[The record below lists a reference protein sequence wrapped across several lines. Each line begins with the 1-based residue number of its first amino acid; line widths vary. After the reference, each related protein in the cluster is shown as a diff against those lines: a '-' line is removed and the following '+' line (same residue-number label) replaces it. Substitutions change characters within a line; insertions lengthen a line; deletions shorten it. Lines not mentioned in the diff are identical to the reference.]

1 MLLTFPTKKEYFPN
15 WKSKMAEV
23 TNEQKLYVLLNNI
36 RDKSEYEQEIWGI
49 IYDHVSPDGAWKEI
63 VARLLIDS
71 EYLNRGYAYSNQ
83 ESRVVYS
90 VTKHGRSHIPILWNG
105 STLKKEHE
113 KEVYKFKEES
123 KFRNKHG
130 NIAEIIKL
138 ILAACVGALAEKIAD
153 FLF

>member
-1 MLLTFPTKKEYFPN
+1 
-15 WKSKMAEV
+15 MAEI
-23 TNEQKLYVLLNNI
+23 TNEQKLYVLLDNI

-49 IYDHVSPDGAWKEI
+49 IYDHVSPDDAWKES
-63 VARLLIDS
+63 VAELLVKS
-71 EYLNRGYAYSNQ
+71 AYLDRGYAYSNQ

-90 VTKHGRSHIPILWNG
+90 ITKQGRRQIPILWNG
-105 STLKKEHE
+105 SVLKKEFE
-113 KEVYKFKEES
+113 EEVDKFKEES
-123 KFRNKHG
+123 KFRNRHK

>member
-1 MLLTFPTKKEYFPN
+1 
-15 WKSKMAEV
+15 MAEI
-23 TNEQKLYVLLNNI
+23 TNEQKLYVLLDNI
-36 RDKSEYEQEIWGI
+36 RDKFEYEQEIWGI
-49 IYDHVSPDGAWKEI
+49 IYDHVSPDDAWKEG
-63 VARLLIDS
+63 VAELLVKS
-71 EYLNRGYAYSNQ
+71 AYLDRGYAFSNQ

-90 VTKHGRSHIPILWNG
+90 VTKQGRNQISILWNG

-113 KEVYKFKEES
+113 EEIDKYKEMS
-123 KFRNKHG
+123 KFRNKHK

>member
-1 MLLTFPTKKEYFPN
+1 
-15 WKSKMAEV
+15 MAEI
-23 TNEQKLYVLLNNI
+23 TNEQKLYVLLDNI

-49 IYDHVSPDGAWKEI
+49 IYDHVSPDDAWKES
-63 VARLLIDS
+63 VAELLVKS
-71 EYLNRGYAYSNQ
+71 AYLNRGYGFSNQ

-90 VTKHGRSHIPILWNG
+90 ITKQGRNQIPILWNG
-105 STLKKEHE
+105 SVLKKEHE
-113 KEVYKFKEES
+113 EEVDKFKEES
-123 KFRNKHG
+123 KFRNRHK